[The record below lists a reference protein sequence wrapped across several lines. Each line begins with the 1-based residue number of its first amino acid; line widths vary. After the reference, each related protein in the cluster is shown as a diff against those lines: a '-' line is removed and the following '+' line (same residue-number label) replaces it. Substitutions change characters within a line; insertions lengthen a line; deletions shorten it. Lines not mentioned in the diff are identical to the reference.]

1 MLFKTKMGLSIC
13 AVGESELAAKT
24 AGIKP
29 NVIRWEVILIS
40 GALCGLAGAYLSTI
54 SVSQFSE
61 NMIQGR
67 GFNAFTAFVF
77 GGAHPVY
84 SSLVTLLFGLADA
97 VGIRIE
103 LLGSNI
109 SPSIIKMFPYVLAIV
124 ALMISSYTT
133 KLKRLGVI
141 GHKKKK
147 EKVKS

>member
-1 MLFKTKMGLSIC
+1 
-13 AVGESELAAKT
+13 
-24 AGIKP
+24 
-29 NVIRWEVILIS
+29 
-40 GALCGLAGAYLSTI
+40 
-54 SVSQFSE
+54 
-61 NMIQGR
+61 MIQGR